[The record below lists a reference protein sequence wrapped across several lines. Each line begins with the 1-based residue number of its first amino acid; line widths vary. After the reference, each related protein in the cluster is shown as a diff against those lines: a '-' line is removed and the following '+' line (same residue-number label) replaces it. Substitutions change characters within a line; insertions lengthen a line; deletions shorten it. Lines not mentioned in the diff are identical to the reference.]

1 MTMYDII
8 EKKKNKLSLTKEEI
22 TFFINGYVNDEIP
35 DYQVASLLMAIV
47 LNGMN
52 NEEVT
57 NLTLAMADSGDQ
69 LRFPFKTVDKHSTGG
84 VGDKTTLIYRSRNCL
99 FRL

>member
-35 DYQVASLLMAIV
+35 DYQVASL
-47 LNGMN
+47 
-52 NEEVT
+52 
-57 NLTLAMADSGDQ
+57 
-69 LRFPFKTVDKHSTGG
+69 
-84 VGDKTTLIYRSRNCL
+84 
-99 FRL
+99 